1 MVKKETLYFAVIIAL
16 ITGFIGGIIFSA
28 MQSTPD
34 MIQAVNQ
41 GTAPV
46 SAGHDHTK
54 EQDAILSLVDLTQR
68 EPNNYQAWVSL
79 GHKYFD
85 THQHEK
91 AIQAYDRALTIN
103 NTDPNVW
110 TDMGIM
116 YRRTKQPEKAIDCFA
131 EALSRD
137 PGHLIA
143 LFNTGLVN
151 LTDLHNVKGAISAWE
166 KAVALNPEATTP
178 DGKSLQEWLEELKQ
192 TMDQ

>member
-1 MVKKETLYFAVIIAL
+1 MVKKETLYLAVIIAL

-34 MIQAVNQ
+34 MIQAANQ

-46 SAGHDHTK
+46 SADQTK
-54 EQDAILSLVDLTQR
+54 KQDAILSLVDLTQR
-68 EPNNYQAWVSL
+68 EPENYQAWVSL

-85 THQHEK
+85 TQQHEK

-103 NTDPNVW
+103 NMDPNVW

-151 LTDLHNVKGAISAWE
+151 LTDLHNVEGAISAWE
-166 KAVALNPEATTP
+166 KAVALNPGATTP
-178 DGKSLQEWLEELKQ
+178 DGKSLQELLEELKQ
-192 TMDQ
+192 TVDK